1 MANET
6 LSRIIGS
13 FVGAALVVAG
23 LAAFAPQPVQLQ
35 PHVEVHSAI
44 DLPAMARVAGAN

>member
-13 FVGAALVVAG
+13 FVGAALVIAG
-23 LAAFAPQPVQLQ
+23 LAAFAPQPLQLQ

-44 DLPAMARVAGAN
+44 DLPATAHLGSAN